1 MEYYLSCKIKIPAGV
16 NKLGFYQRD
25 NEGGEAQYTAAVWK
39 PVAELS
45 STQRKA
51 QCKNRV
57 LVKIFV
63 YIYICK
69 HTERVGDS
77 ADCLPLNPRSTG
89 ETLHSNAY
97 VAFQRKISNSTFL

>member
-1 MEYYLSCKIKIPAGV
+1 M

-45 STQRKA
+45 STQSKA

-69 HTERVGDS
+69 HT
-77 ADCLPLNPRSTG
+77 
-89 ETLHSNAY
+89 
-97 VAFQRKISNSTFL
+97 